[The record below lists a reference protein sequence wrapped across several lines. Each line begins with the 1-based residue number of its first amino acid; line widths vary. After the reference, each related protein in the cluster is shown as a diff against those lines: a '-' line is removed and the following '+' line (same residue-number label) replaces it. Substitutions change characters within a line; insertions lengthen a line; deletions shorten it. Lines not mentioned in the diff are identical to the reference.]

1 MLALISN
8 PGFPILFIDLGVNLK
23 SQLAP
28 TRDGTSTKGYRKN
41 MKNTSNVHMRLHREL
56 DYLGQ

>member
-28 TRDGTSTKGYRKN
+28 TRDGTSTKGYTKN

-56 DYLGQ
+56 D